1 MDTADTAANQ
11 PRWQRRPDARP
22 DEIINAALAVFADA
36 GFVGARLE
44 EIAQRAGVSKGT
56 LYLYFDSKEEL
67 FREVV
72 RSKVVSVVEAGEQE
86 VARMQ
91 GSAEDRLVRLIRAIW
106 SVVSDPAMAR
116 ITKLM
121 HSELGNFPELAQFY
135 YDEVIVR
142 VRNLVRGVLADG
154 VASGEFRAEQSDYAA
169 RAIPHLLVM
178 GAKMLHF
185 FRQFDPEPL
194 EPDEIIDGA
203 VDLILN
209 GVRMRGGDQ

>member
-1 MDTADTAANQ
+1 MDTPDTQ
-11 PRWQRRPDARP
+11 PRWQRRPSARP
-22 DEIINAALAVFADA
+22 EEIINAALAVFGDA
-36 GFVGARLE
+36 GFVGARLD

-72 RSKVVSVVEAGEQE
+72 RSKIVSVVEAGEQE
-86 VARMQ
+86 VARMP
-91 GSAEDRLVRLIRAIW
+91 GTAEERLVKLIRAIW

-121 HSELGNFPELAQFY
+121 HSELANFPELAQFY

-142 VRNLVRGVLADG
+142 VRKLVRSVLAEG
-154 VASGEFRAEQSDYAA
+154 VASGEFRPEQSEYAA
-169 RAIPHLLVM
+169 RAISHLLVM

-185 FRQFDPEPL
+185 FREFDPEPL
-194 EPDEIIDGA
+194 QPHQIIDGA
-203 VDLILN
+203 VDLVLN
-209 GVRMRGGDQ
+209 GVRVRAGGQ

>member
-1 MDTADTAANQ
+1 MSTTETQ

-22 DEIINAALAVFADA
+22 DEIINAALAVFADS
-36 GFVGARLE
+36 GFVGAKLD

-72 RSKVVSVVEAGEQE
+72 RTKVVSAVEAGEQE

-91 GSAEDRLVRLIRAIW
+91 GSAEDRLVKLTRAIW
-106 SVVSDPAMAR
+106 SVVSQPEMAQ

-121 HSELGNFPELAQFY
+121 HSELSSFPELTQFY
-135 YDEVIVR
+135 YDDVIVR
-142 VRNLVRGVLADG
+142 VRNLVRSVLADG
-154 VASGEFRAEQSDYAA
+154 VASGEFRAEQSEYAA

-178 GAKMLHF
+178 GAKTLHF
-185 FRQFDPEPL
+185 FREFDPEPMQ
-194 EPDEIIDGA
+194 PDQIIDGA
-203 VDLILN
+203 VDLVLN
-209 GVRMRGGDQ
+209 GVRVRGSE